1 LNHVPNCSRSHLHTQ
16 GAGAKW
22 VKLLPLLETAKCENC
37 CRPCAHLTTPLFYTF
52 PLQVEWFPV
61 QCPVGSST
69 FKYGY
74 QGGNPWYRKM
84 MVANTRV
91 PVRNVQMWRD
101 GAWRQLTKTI
111 DNYW

>member
-1 LNHVPNCSRSHLHTQ
+1 M
-16 GAGAKW
+16 
-22 VKLLPLLETAKCENC
+22 
-37 CRPCAHLTTPLFYTF
+37 
-52 PLQVEWFPV
+52 

-84 MVANTRV
+84 MVANTRA
-91 PVRNVQMWRD
+91 PVRNVQIMRD